1 MGKTRKL
8 WEHLR
13 GDRDQAAQVYDEVTV
28 DSGGSS
34 THEISTVGTTEP
46 DLTTRQD
53 ERQTAEDL
61 WLAAYKKLQEEEE
74 TRKMVKAYETL
85 LSNQLDGEWTA
96 FIFSAAAESQ
106 T

>member
-1 MGKTRKL
+1 MAKTRKL
-8 WEHLR
+8 WERLR
-13 GDRDQAAQVYDEVTV
+13 GDRDQAAQVSDEVTV

-34 THEISTVGTTEP
+34 THEISAVETTEP
-46 DLTTRQD
+46 DLTARQD
-53 ERQTAEDL
+53 ERQNAEDL